1 MLPVTIAVAILP
13 LLGRPK
19 YWGKVLV
26 GIDARIHVRKVIALQ
41 DDTRRKVVGSN
52 PGAGNGFLSF
62 NCFQYYC
69 CRIRRSYTSELNN
82 VVIVSWVQEANETL
96 KL

>member
-1 MLPVTIAVAILP
+1 MLQMTTESVLLR
-13 LLGRPK
+13 LLGRPL

-41 DDTRRKVVGSN
+41 DDTRQKVVGSN

-69 CRIRRSYTSELNN
+69 CGICRSYTSELNN